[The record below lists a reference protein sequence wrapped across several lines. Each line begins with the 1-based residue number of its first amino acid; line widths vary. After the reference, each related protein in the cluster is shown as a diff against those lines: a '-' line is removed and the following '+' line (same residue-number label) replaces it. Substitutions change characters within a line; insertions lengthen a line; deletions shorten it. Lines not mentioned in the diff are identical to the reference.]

1 MLNSKKRKQFDHP
14 VSLALTTKGMELFL
28 NSKRGYDI
36 FTTLDQKRNY
46 GVQLPQFDFGTLK
59 SLLSGH
65 AVSKVEIPYFSF
77 EQTKEEIPDMTR
89 LFINYIF
96 HQRFAGEVLK
106 LVTDSRVFD
115 HWMDSHKEDRYTYEF
130 FSNPLPEEF
139 LRKNFTGHCSIDEM
153 QERIIELLRPHVMSE
168 EKWSAAEQN
177 IVVLSAKKFLKNI
190 VNSVWFGLSLMT
202 KDRTMDAYLESVA
215 DELWKYLKVL
225 RKCDMIADAVCRI
238 TGEQL
243 YLRVRELSRNL
254 RDIGEPVTPKTA
266 EQTEARFNLLSTMP
280 ETGRPSVLWVL
291 DEAKVGGNLS
301 KRLDIYIMLAGDS
314 LNTLITS
321 VQRFL
326 QRETVPTDYAEFC
339 EKYLKPQPDT
349 PTACRTAVFLEKI
362 FKTDD
367 IGFSYT
373 FLQSEK
379 KTGLIQLRVQI

>member
-139 LRKNFTGHCSIDEM
+139 HGIGDVFMLNVSGDSMINAGIFDGDK
-153 QERIIELLRPHVMSE
+153 IIV
-168 EKWSAAEQN
+168 EKTSSCEQGE
-177 IVVLSAKKFLKNI
+177 IVVALIDDSATCKRFYKRNGKIILHPEN
-190 VNSVWFGLSLMT
+190 
-202 KDRTMDAYLESVA
+202 DAL
-215 DELWKYLKVL
+215 
-225 RKCDMIADAVCRI
+225 
-238 TGEQL
+238 Q
-243 YLRVRELSRNL
+243 
-254 RDIGEPVTPKTA
+254 DI
-266 EQTEARFNLLSTMP
+266 
-280 ETGRPSVLWVL
+280 VL
-291 DEAKVGGNLS
+291 DDVSIIGKV
-301 KRLDIYIMLAGDS
+301 K
-314 LNTLITS
+314 
-321 VQRFL
+321 
-326 QRETVPTDYAEFC
+326 
-339 EKYLKPQPDT
+339 
-349 PTACRTAVFLEKI
+349 
-362 FKTDD
+362 
-367 IGFSYT
+367 
-373 FLQSEK
+373 
-379 KTGLIQLRVQI
+379 GLVRKF